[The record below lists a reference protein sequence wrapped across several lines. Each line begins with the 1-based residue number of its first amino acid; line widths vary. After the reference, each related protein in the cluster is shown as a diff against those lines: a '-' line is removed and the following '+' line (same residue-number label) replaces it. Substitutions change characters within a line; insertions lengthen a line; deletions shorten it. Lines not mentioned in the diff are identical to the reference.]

1 MQLAS
6 LTVGYIETNCY
17 VVADENTRDCAI
29 IDPGAESQ
37 RILDYV
43 ESNNLKCRHILL
55 THGHSDHVDGVAGLL
70 DELDATV
77 YMSEKDNGIPIG
89 TGGSGYTAPEGTVFI
104 KDGDTISVGGLTFKV
119 METPGHTP
127 GCVCFIC
134 EDAIFSGDTLF
145 RNSCGR
151 TDFTASNPED
161 MMKSLARLA
170 ALDGDY
176 EVFPGHMGN
185 STLERERRN
194 NYYMLM
200 ALEG

>member
-1 MQLAS
+1 MQLTS

-17 VVADENTRDCAI
+17 IVADETTLDCAV

-37 RILDYV
+37 RILDYI
-43 ESNNLKCRHILL
+43 ETNSLKCRHILL
-55 THGHSDHVDGVAGLL
+55 THGHSDHTDGVEGLL
-70 DELDATV
+70 NELDATV
-77 YMSEKDNGIPIG
+77 YMSAKDNGVPIG
-89 TGGSGYTAPEGTVFI
+89 TGERGYTAPAGTVFI
-104 KDGDTISVGGLTFKV
+104 KEGDEIHVGNLTFKV

-127 GCVCFIC
+127 GCVCFLC

-151 TDFTASNPED
+151 TDFTASSPDD

-170 ALDGDY
+170 SLNGDY
-176 EVFPGHMGN
+176 EVFPGHMR
-185 STLERERRN
+185 STTLEYERRN
-194 NYYMLM
+194 NYFMLM